1 MKYRSFVQAG
11 IAVLTLA
18 SSHAFAQATKAYEHG
33 VTLTLTEYSEGEVK
47 ETNSVNSSREVNTE
61 KSTFVTSKFSNKQ
74 FLDGLVEDGLISSIS
89 GWSLK
94 LIVSQEGGLPVLYIV
109 KKGTDPIDVSDYI
122 GFETYDVVEEYSETE
137 TEFTNGNFTDKGTWN
152 ERGYSEVFVDVPG
165 FDTMLDGAYYS
176 KHSYSYE
183 DNVVQEF
190 EKEDVKLLSANLY
203 SFVGVNTDTEDEIE
217 SFVEGSAAV
226 GSGKLVDFIISN
238 PE

>member
-11 IAVLTLA
+11 IAALTLA
-18 SSHAFAQATKAYEHG
+18 SSHAFAQVDKAYEHG

-61 KSTFVTSKFSNKQ
+61 KSTFVTRKFSNKQ
-74 FLDGLVEDGLISSIS
+74 FLEGLVEDGLISSIS

-94 LIVSQEGGLPVLYIV
+94 VIFTTDGEFIDLFIV
-109 KKGTDPIDVSDYI
+109 KKGTNPINVSEYI
-122 GFETYDVVEEYSETE
+122 GFDTFDVVEEYSETE
-137 TEFTNGNFTDKGTWN
+137 TEYTNGNFTDKGTWN

-176 KHSYSYE
+176 KHSYNYE
-183 DNVVQEF
+183 ENVVQEF
-190 EKEDVKLLSANLY
+190 VKEDVKLLSANLY
-203 SFVGVNTDTEDEIE
+203 SLVGVNTDTEDENE

-226 GSGKLVDFIISN
+226 GSGKLVDFIVVN
-238 PE
+238 PG